1 MDENREVVAE
11 TTQEDL
17 NELLRI
23 RREKLTALRE
33 AGMDP
38 FVQVRFER
46 TSNSQEI
53 LNNFEQMENQEVS
66 IAGRIMSKRDM
77 GKASFS
83 HIQDQ
88 QGQIQIY
95 VKIDEL
101 GQEGYEWFKK
111 LDIGDIIGVK
121 GFVFR
126 TRRGEIS
133 VHVKE
138 YTLLSKSLL
147 PLPEKYHG
155 LKDVDTRYRQ
165 RYVDL
170 IVNPEVRETFI
181 KRSKAITAI
190 RGYFDELGYLEV
202 DTPVLNAV
210 QGGATA
216 RPFITHHNALD
227 MDLYLRIATEL
238 YLKRCI
244 IGGFDRVYEIGRLFR
259 NEGMDT
265 THNPEF
271 TTIEFYEAYTDVNG
285 MMTADPRIE
294 PKAITLSALTYS
306 EAAELSN
313 FGAKVLYPPAVWPA
327 TKNKI
332 PILIKNTFEPE
343 NPGTLINREG
353 NVENTL
359 PVTGITHVGG
369 ISLITVFGNGLM
381 GQVGTSYRL
390 FGAIA
395 DQGINI
401 VFIAQASS
409 EYSISFAVKDEDGQK
424 ALDVIRKNLEADEIH
439 GSYIDVAIEKEMA
452 IIAVVGNRMR
462 MTPGISA
469 RIFTALGNS
478 NVNVVATAQGGSEL
492 NVSVIVKNADV
503 ERGVQE
509 LHKEFFK

>member
-1 MDENREVVAE
+1 MEENREVLAE
-11 TTQEDL
+11 ATQEEL
-17 NELLRI
+17 NELLQI
-23 RREKLTALRE
+23 RRDKLTALRE

-38 FVQVRFER
+38 FQQVRFDR

-53 LNNFEQMENQEVS
+53 LNNFEQMEGQEVS

-88 QGQIQIY
+88 QGKIQIY
-95 VKIDEL
+95 VKIDEV
-101 GQEGYEWFKK
+101 GAEQYEWFKK
-111 LDIGDIIGVK
+111 LDIGDIVGVK
-121 GFVFR
+121 GIVFR

-133 VHVKE
+133 VQVKE

-170 IVNPEVRETFI
+170 IVNPEVRDTFI

-190 RGYFDELGYLEV
+190 RGYFDNLGYLEV

-216 RPFITHHNALD
+216 RPFVTHHNALD
-227 MDLYLRIATEL
+227 IDLYLRIATEL

-285 MMTADPRIE
+285 MMERTE
-294 PKAITLSALTYS
+294 
-306 EAAELSN
+306 
-313 FGAKVLYPPAVWPA
+313 
-327 TKNKI
+327 
-332 PILIKNTFEPE
+332 
-343 NPGTLINREG
+343 
-353 NVENTL
+353 
-359 PVTGITHVGG
+359 
-369 ISLITVFGNGLM
+369 GLM
-381 GQVGTSYRL
+381 KYVCEKVNGNMELPFGDVVIDMGKPFRRATMVELVKEYAGVDFEQITDL
-390 FGAIA
+390 EGAIA
-395 DQGINI
+395 VAKEHNIKVEKKHKWGDIVSLFFEEYCEDKLIQPTFVLEHPVDISPRAKRDPVKTHMTQRFELFINGK
-401 VFIAQASS
+401 
-409 EYSISFAVKDEDGQK
+409 EYANAF
-424 ALDVIRKNLEADEIH
+424 
-439 GSYIDVAIEKEMA
+439 
-452 IIAVVGNRMR
+452 
-462 MTPGISA
+462 
-469 RIFTALGNS
+469 
-478 NVNVVATAQGGSEL
+478 SEL
-492 NVSVIVKNADV
+492 NDPIDQRERFENQMKLRALGDLEASEMDEDYLTAMEYGMPPTGGCGIGIDRFVMLLTGNTSIRDV
-503 ERGVQE
+503 
-509 LHKEFFK
+509 LLFPTMKPLD